1 MKYLHYFSLVS
12 AIAYV
17 FNSSGIQ
24 KIIDKYVIDVMMPYV
39 KSLTAAGKDITYHKD
54 GRVRI
59 LQ

>member
-24 KIIDKYVIDVMMPYV
+24 KIIDKYVYRYGSYGSVEE
-39 KSLTAAGKDITYHKD
+39 KAEA
-54 GRVRI
+54 
-59 LQ
+59 